1 MHQEFFHV
9 NGKETQMRKYRRL
22 LQPILV
28 GGQVIKNRLVYP
40 NASPHFLQGPE
51 TYPADSYR
59 AFISNIARN
68 GAAIVTVAEWNDPN
82 QRKGPM
88 DMDMTH
94 MQSFDLSDPSV
105 HNYLSQLADEVHFY
119 QSKLLVTMQFSCP
132 EGYTIMGGREH
143 RPGGKMT
150 KMLPKE
156 KIPEAIQQNVERAR
170 FYKLLGYDG
179 IDLRCD
185 MDMVPQGDVRG
196 DEYSGSLENRTRFMR
211 EILAEIRRQLGPK
224 FIIHGTIAW
233 EQPDGYGDNTRVGGG
248 YFEKDAVEFI
258 HMTEGIIDIMQVRE
272 NNGCTS
278 HPTGYNFQEGN
289 HPALDFCARMKA
301 SDVKMLMEP
310 IGGFQDPEEME
321 KDLEEGKCDFFG
333 VARGFLA
340 DYEYGKKLYEG
351 RGEDIV
357 PCILCNKCHG
367 VKLPEPDPWLSVC
380 SVNPVLDKCS
390 KLGRMIC
397 SEKPAPQKVAVI
409 GGGPAGMRAALYAA
423 QQGHKVTLYEKTDKL
438 GGQLF
443 HGDYFSFKWPIHR
456 YKDWLIRELEKS
468 TVEIRMNTCPDPEE
482 IESENYDAVLAAT
495 GAVPKLPHN
504 IQGLYQADG
513 SRNPE
518 IRTCI
523 DAIGHEKELGKK
535 VIICGG
541 SEVGMETAMYLCENG
556 HDVTV
561 LTRQRNLGHNCSGL
575 HYVTMAWVKEMPDGR
590 AREAPA
596 WERYPNLKGIVKVT
610 TESVDGGTV
619 TYRDAEGISH
629 RIVGDSVLI
638 CGGMEP
644 QTQDA
649 MRYAGISTRFFAIGD
664 CAGAGNLQVCN
675 EQAYSSVMNL

>member
-1 MHQEFFHV
+1 M
-9 NGKETQMRKYRRL
+9 TKYKKL

-28 GGQVIKNRLVYP
+28 GSQVIKNRLIYP

-51 TYPADSYR
+51 TYPSDNYR
-59 AFISNIARN
+59 AFTSNLARN
-68 GAAIVTVAEWNDPN
+68 GAAIVTVAEWNNPN
-82 QRKGPM
+82 QRKGPA

-94 MQSFDLSDPSV
+94 MQSFDTTDPSV
-105 HNYLSQLADEVHFY
+105 HNYLAQMADEVHFY
-119 QSKLLVTMQFSCP
+119 GSKLLVSIQLTCP
-132 EGYTIMGGREH
+132 DGYSLLGGMEH

-156 KIPEAIQQNVERAR
+156 CIPEAIQQNVERAR

-185 MDMVPQGDVRG
+185 MDLVPQGDTRD

-211 EILAEIRRQLGPK
+211 ETLAEIRRQLGPK

-233 EQPDGYGDNTRVGGG
+233 EQPDGYGANTKAGGG
-248 YFEKDAVEFI
+248 YKEEDAIEFI
-258 HMTEGIIDIMQVRE
+258 HLTEGIIDIMQVRE
-272 NNGCTS
+272 SNICSS
-278 HPTGYNFQEGN
+278 HPTGYTCQPGE
-289 HPALDFCARMKA
+289 HPALDFCARMK
-301 SDVKMLMEP
+301 SSGVKMLLEP

-321 KDLEEGKCDFFG
+321 SALEAGKCDFFG
-333 VARGFLA
+333 VARGFMA
-340 DYEYGKKLYEG
+340 DYNYGKKLYEG

-367 VKLPEPDPWLSVC
+367 VILPEHDPWLSVC

-390 KLGRMIC
+390 KLGRMV
-397 SEKPAPQKVAVI
+397 SFEKPIPQKVAVI

-423 QQGHKVTLYEKTDKL
+423 EQGHKVTLYEKTDTL

-456 YKDWLIRELEKS
+456 YKEWLINQLKKS
-468 TVEIRMNTCPDPEE
+468 TVDIRMKTCPTAEE
-482 IESENYDAVLAAT
+482 IEAGNFDAVFAAT
-495 GAVPKLPHN
+495 GAVPTLPHS

-513 SRNPE
+513 TRNPDAK
-518 IRTCI
+518 TCLDI
-523 DAIGHEKELGKK
+523 IGKEKELGKN

-561 LTRQRNLGHNCSGL
+561 LTRQKELGHNCSKL
-575 HYVTMAWVKEMPDGR
+575 HYVTMAWIRRMPDGS
-590 AREAPA
+590 AYEAPA
-596 WERYPNLKGIVKVT
+596 WERYPNLKGIVNVT

-619 TYRDAEGISH
+619 IYRDTEGVSH
-629 RIVGDSVLI
+629 TLEADSVVI
-638 CGGMEP
+638 CGGMKPEI
-644 QTQDA
+644 QSA
-649 MRYAGISTRFFAIGD
+649 MQYAGLSTRFFAIGD

-675 EQAYSSVMNL
+675 EQAYSGVMNLQ